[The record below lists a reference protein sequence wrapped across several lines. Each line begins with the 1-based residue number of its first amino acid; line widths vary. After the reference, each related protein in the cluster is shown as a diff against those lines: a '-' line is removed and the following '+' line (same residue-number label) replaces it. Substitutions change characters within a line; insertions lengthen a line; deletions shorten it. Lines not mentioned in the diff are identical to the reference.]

1 MVLYLEDSIIRTAL
15 FREET
20 SAGGQRR
27 GEAPRHRRSSID
39 SWSIASRHT
48 QNAWRVA
55 GPVGTRQVHHPA
67 DPARNV
73 VVGAVH
79 GVAITAR

>member
-48 QNAWRVA
+48 QNA
-55 GPVGTRQVHHPA
+55 
-67 DPARNV
+67 
-73 VVGAVH
+73 
-79 GVAITAR
+79 

>member
-1 MVLYLEDSIIRTAL
+1 MVLYLEDSISQTAL
-15 FREET
+15 FRGET

-48 QNAWRVA
+48 QNA
-55 GPVGTRQVHHPA
+55 
-67 DPARNV
+67 
-73 VVGAVH
+73 
-79 GVAITAR
+79 